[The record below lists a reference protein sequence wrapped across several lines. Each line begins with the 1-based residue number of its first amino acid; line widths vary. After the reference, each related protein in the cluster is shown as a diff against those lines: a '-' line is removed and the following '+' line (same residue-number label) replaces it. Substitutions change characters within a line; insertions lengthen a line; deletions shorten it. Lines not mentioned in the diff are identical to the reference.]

1 MIETGM
7 FGSVNFEGLKLF
19 VLYLGLSLAM
29 LALFVRLYVWSTPY
43 HEPTEIARNKMA
55 PAIALAGA
63 MLGFT
68 FPLLVASYTRSS
80 VVGFLAW
87 GALACFV
94 QLLLFRVMYWL
105 MPKSIE
111 ANNVASATCFASA
124 SVCVGLMNAASF
136 LP

>member
-1 MIETGM
+1 M
-7 FGSVNFEGLKLF
+7 FDAINFEGLAQF
-19 VLYLGLSLAM
+19 ALYLGLSLVL
-29 LALFVRLYVWSTPY
+29 LALFVRLYIWTTPY
-43 HEPTEIARNKMA
+43 HEPTEIAKGKMA

-80 VVGFLAW
+80 VTGFLAG
-87 GALACFV
+87 GALACLV
-94 QLLLFRVMYWL
+94 QLLLFQVLYRL
-105 MPKSIE
+105 MPREIE
-111 ANNVASATCFASA
+111 ANNVASATCYAAA

>member
-1 MIETGM
+1 MEAGT
-7 FGSVNFEGLKLF
+7 FGSMSFEGLKLF
-19 VLYLGLSLAM
+19 ALYLGLSLVM
-29 LALFVRLYVWSTPY
+29 LAVFVRLYIATTPY
-43 HEPTEIARNKMA
+43 HEPTEIAKGKMA

-80 VVGFLAW
+80 MLGFVAW

-94 QLLLFRVMYWL
+94 QLLLFQVLYRL

-111 ANNVASATCFASA
+111 ANNVASATCYASA

>member
-1 MIETGM
+1 METGM
-7 FGSVNFEGLKLF
+7 FGAMSFEGLKLF
-19 VLYLGLSLAM
+19 ALYLGLSM
-29 LALFVRLYVWSTPY
+29 LMLGIFVRLYIWMTPY
-43 HEPTEIARNKMA
+43 HEPTEIAKGKLA

-63 MLGFT
+63 MLGMT
-68 FPLLVASYTRSS
+68 FPLLIASYTRSS
-80 VVGFLAW
+80 VVGFIAW
-87 GALACFV
+87 GAMACFV

>member
-1 MIETGM
+1 MDVGEQAVIG
-7 FGSVNFEGLKLF
+7 FESLKLF
-19 VLYLGLSLAM
+19 FLYLGLSIVM
-29 LALFVRLYVWSTPY
+29 LALFVRLYIWSTPY
-43 HEPTEIARNKMA
+43 HEPTEIAKGKLA

-68 FPLLVASYTRSS
+68 IPLLVASYTRSS

-94 QLLLFRVMYWL
+94 QLILFQVMYWL

-111 ANNVASATCFASA
+111 ANNVASATCYASA

>member
-1 MIETGM
+1 MH
-7 FGSVNFEGLKLF
+7 FEGLKLF
-19 VLYLGLSLAM
+19 ILYLGLSLAM
-29 LALFVRLYVWSTPY
+29 MGIFVRLYIWSTPY
-43 HEPTEIARNKMA
+43 HEPTEIAKGKLA

-80 VVGFLAW
+80 VLGFLAW

-94 QLLLFRVMYWL
+94 QLILFQLMYRL